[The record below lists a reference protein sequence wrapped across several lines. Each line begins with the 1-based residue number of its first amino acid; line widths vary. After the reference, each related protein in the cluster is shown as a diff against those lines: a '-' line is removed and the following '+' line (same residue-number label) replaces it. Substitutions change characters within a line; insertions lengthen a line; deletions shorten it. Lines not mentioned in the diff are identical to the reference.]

1 MVAGFVLAVGA
12 QLDLKGQ
19 ANWGCGGGLAVLTPS
34 YHWGQTFLAWKNGA
48 GRCGWLTPLK
58 AGV

>member
-19 ANWGCGGGLAVLTPS
+19 ANWGWGEGGLAVLTPS
-34 YHWGQTFLAWKNGA
+34 YHWGQTFSLEEWSRALWPA
-48 GRCGWLTPLK
+48 HPL
-58 AGV
+58 

>member
-19 ANWGCGGGLAVLTPS
+19 ANWGGGVGCPNSLLP
-34 YHWGQTFLAWKNGA
+34 LGA
-48 GRCGWLTPLK
+48 EF
-58 AGV
+58 